1 VAFSDTAGLM
11 REPNIDD
18 QANPFGWGSSY
29 ANYTEYF
36 NTRFPNTMRGAKKLL
51 LERAK
56 KKICANM
63 YSSVVPGLS
72 GGAEDIDIT
81 PDMGRFGDQPQD
93 WYEENVKIGNF
104 EIKTD
109 EIYVFWDDP
118 QCSLCY
124 SFNTTMYVL
133 ENAGDNRL
141 PGFGERPVRMGEW
154 PLSAS
159 DCCKPY

>member
-1 VAFSDTAGLM
+1 M
-11 REPNIDD
+11 K
-18 QANPFGWGSSY
+18 
-29 ANYTEYF
+29 
-36 NTRFPNTMRGAKKLL
+36 GAKKLL

-81 PDMGRFGDQPQD
+81 PD
-93 WYEENVKIGNF
+93 WYEGNVQIGIF

-154 PLSAS
+154 PLSGS